1 MSMAANSVDYDATL
15 ANLRAQQTSQPLSIL
30 TLAEP
35 ITASS
40 LSKTQS
46 QSQSPRSCTN
56 ASQGPQP
63 RASDVGN
70 TSNSTVSHGTSAS
83 DFASNGKNVSAEG
96 AQQQLTPA
104 SLAADLAH
112 YKDLFSKLR
121 FSYLEQVTKE
131 KYLRSIVGDPPL
143 VVSHSDNLALETKLA
158 AMKAELQTKKR
169 GVDALVAQME
179 EQARV
184 LAQRYDEVAHG
195 MELLATIPPQIDDLR
210 REIEVLQ
217 AEVAKRRKGST
228 FDDDERDGESD
239 DISARMNMPLEA
251 TQQALDD
258 LKARNLE
265 LDHQISLLQ
274 HQMPAK
280 DREVE
285 KVDRELAE
293 LEKRRNESTRL
304 AVELRKRREQ
314 GGGRDEMEELGRW
327 YRGSEAVL
335 RGVLCLEDVVGVEG

>member
-1 MSMAANSVDYDATL
+1 MAANSVDYDATL

-35 ITASS
+35 ITTSS
-40 LSKTQS
+40 QSQTQS
-46 QSQSPRSCTN
+46 QSQSLRSSTN
-56 ASQGPQP
+56 ASQRPQP
-63 RASDVGN
+63 RASEVGD
-70 TSNSTVSHGTSAS
+70 TSNSTVSHGASAS
-83 DFASNGKNVSAEG
+83 DIASNGNNVTADG
-96 AQQQLTPA
+96 VQQQLTPA

-158 AMKAELQTKKR
+158 AMKAELQTTKR
-169 GVDALVAQME
+169 GVDALVAEME
-179 EQARV
+179 EQARL
-184 LAQRYDEVAHG
+184 LAQRYDEVAQG

-210 REIEVLQ
+210 REIEALQ
-217 AEVAKRRKGST
+217 AEVGQRRKDST
-228 FDDDERDGESD
+228 FDDDDDRDEETD
-239 DISARMNMPLEA
+239 DDRARMNMPLEA
-251 TQQALDD
+251 TQQTLDD

-335 RGVLCLEDVVGVEG
+335 RGVLGLDVVGVEG